1 MARTRTIFPRDRGLQ
16 IRMLFTLFLLGA
28 LYVVFA
34 GVIFA
39 AGAGI
44 GVIVLFLAGLSLAQ
58 LFLSDKLAL
67 SAIGAKVVSPAEAP
81 GLHAMIERLCIQADL
96 PKPRIAVAESHVPNA
111 FAMGRSQKSAV
122 VCATTAI
129 IETLE
134 PHELEGVLAH
144 ELTHV
149 KNRDVMIMTIA
160 SFFASIASAIA
171 QFSLFFGGGGSDD
184 DDGPGFLVVF
194 LVSMAV
200 YAISFFLMLALSRY
214 REFAADRGAAL
225 ITGRPS
231 ALASALLKL
240 NGAMQRVPDQD
251 LRQAE
256 RMNAFFIIPTSV
268 KSGLHTL
275 FLTHP
280 PMEKRI
286 AALRAL
292 ETQIQAPLAAW
303 RVGLFDAILG
313 GRKKLQ
319 TANSDRLF
327 AMATAQVTLETSLN
341 MKSRGRAAIV
351 FQQINSADFK
361 QILSDSEDLIKSAA
375 ADTGTTIEQAD
386 DDYGYRWMVFSD
398 PDFDDLVTAVNTVA
412 SELQAGGYGDRVLAA
427 VFSWDDNG
435 QEVDFIY
442 NFKRGRFYPFVPR
455 PGKQRDTEYELRIK
469 AQLETDLPFEPE
481 LERWFPLWDAPLS

>member
-1 MARTRTIFPRDRGLQ
+1 
-16 IRMLFTLFLLGA
+16 MLLTFLLLGL

-39 AGAGI
+39 SGAGL

-67 SAIGAKVVSPAEAP
+67 AAMGAKVTSPAEAP

-96 PKPRIAVAESHVPNA
+96 PKPKIAIADSHVPNA
-111 FAMGRSQKSAV
+111 FAIGRSQKSAV

-129 IETLE
+129 VETLE
-134 PHELEGVLAH
+134 PHELEGVMAH

-160 SFFASIASAIA
+160 SFFASIASTIT
-171 QFSLFFGGGGSDD
+171 QFGFFFGGGFGGGDD
-184 DDGPGFLVVF
+184 DGDGPGFAVVLLVSF
-194 LVSMAV
+194 LVYV
-200 YAISFFLMLALSRY
+200 ISFFLMLALSRY

-231 ALASALLKL
+231 ALASALMKL

-268 KSGLHTL
+268 KSSVHTL

-286 AALRAL
+286 EALQKL
-292 ETQIQAPLAAW
+292 EAQLQAP
-303 RVGLFDAILG
+303 
-313 GRKKLQ
+313 
-319 TANSDRLF
+319 
-327 AMATAQVTLETSLN
+327 
-341 MKSRGRAAIV
+341 
-351 FQQINSADFK
+351 
-361 QILSDSEDLIKSAA
+361 
-375 ADTGTTIEQAD
+375 
-386 DDYGYRWMVFSD
+386 
-398 PDFDDLVTAVNTVA
+398 VTA
-412 SELQAGGYGDRVLAA
+412 
-427 VFSWDDNG
+427 
-435 QEVDFIY
+435 
-442 NFKRGRFYPFVPR
+442 
-455 PGKQRDTEYELRIK
+455 
-469 AQLETDLPFEPE
+469 
-481 LERWFPLWDAPLS
+481 